1 MVFVFFLNGVC
12 IFFNRCFGYGVCI
25 FDIGVGL
32 NESHGIVIRFNENAG
47 QK

>member
-12 IFFNRCFGYGVCI
+12 IFFNRCFRYGVCI
-25 FDIGVGL
+25 LDVGVGQ
-32 NESHGIVIRFNENAG
+32 NQSHGIVVRFNENAG